1 MRKIVNSTY
10 TTLDGD
16 ITNMQRWHFDFFTES
31 DESGAAAHDL
41 MFGSDALIMGARPTR
56 ASPPPGP
63 NGPAPTRPPTG

>member
-1 MRKIVNSTY
+1 MNSTY

-41 MFGSDALIMGARPTR
+41 MFGSDALIMGRQTYEGFRPR
-56 ASPPPGP
+56 VVRRGRHRRGRSG
-63 NGPAPTRPPTG
+63 

>member
-16 ITNMQRWHFDFFTES
+16 ITNMQRWRFDFFTES

-41 MFGSDALIMGARPTR
+41 MFGSDALIMGRQTYEGFAPAWSER
-56 ASPPPGP
+56 A
-63 NGPAPTRPPTG
+63 